1 MEIDNYYDKRR
12 NELLYMQ
19 KYLGS
24 DITRQMDRKRKL
36 LPEVQFKYSFEQ
48 AAQ

>member
-24 DITRQMDRKRKL
+24 DITRKM